1 LQKVELS
8 PYSIVY
14 SVDNGVGEPT
24 AFDYAEAAT
33 ITADYLA
40 LYMDDRFAESSQA
53 TLVEFITVPVVETYL
68 PDEPIVVQYMST
80 AYFSEDTIQVP
91 RVAVLD
97 VVLLDAFSDNQAR
110 NGFVIDLRK
119 LPDENPFSTTS
130 FVAFGTADGSSS
142 SRTGAIIGV
151 GAAGLAL
158 LLGGGYVIR
167 RNRAGRD
174 EDIYGEDNLNKHAR
188 EDDVSTFAGE
198 TIAGETYADEYR

>member
-1 LQKVELS
+1 
-8 PYSIVY
+8 
-14 SVDNGVGEPT
+14 VGEPT

-33 ITADYLA
+33 ITANYLA
-40 LYMDDRFAESSQA
+40 LYMEDRFVESSQA
-53 TLVEFITVPVVETYL
+53 TLVEFVTEPVVETYEL
-68 PDEPIVVQYMST
+68 DKPIGVQYIST

-97 VVLLDAFSDNQAR
+97 VVLNDAFSDNQAR

-130 FVAFGTADGSSS
+130 FVAFGPADESSS
-142 SRTGAIIGV
+142 SRTGTIIGV